1 MLKNKNI
8 LLGVTGGIAAYKAL
22 DIVSRL
28 KKQGANVKVIM
39 TDHATEF
46 VQPLSFQ
53 TLSGNV
59 VYVDMFEKLA
69 NMDVEHISLAKW
81 ADLILLAPASA
92 NTLAKMAYGLCDNML
107 TTVLLAKR
115 SPVMV
120 APAMNT
126 YMLKNP
132 RTQENLKILEKD
144 GVHILPTDAGH
155 LACGDDGEGKLLAPE
170 RIVDFVDQ
178 FFTKKDLEGVDIVVT
193 AGGTREPIDPVR
205 YIGNRS
211 SGKMGYAIAKAAQRR
226 GAKVHLISANSSL
239 EPPLGVDFIS
249 VQTTQDLLDAADKL
263 FDDCQVYISPAAPS
277 DFRPKTYQDQKIKR
291 KGKDELSIEL
301 TQNPDVIGTL
311 SKRKKG
317 QIMVAF
323 AAESQNLVEHA
334 SEKLA
339 RKNVDFIVANNIV
352 KKDAGFSTDTNIVTI
367 IDKEAAT
374 DYAKQSKEDL
384 AEIILDKIVDLL
396 P

>member
-81 ADLILLAPASA
+81 ADLILMAPASA
-92 NTLAKMAYGLCDNML
+92 NTLAKMAYGLCDNVL
-107 TTVLLAKR
+107 AAVLLAKR

-132 RTQENLKILEKD
+132 RTQENLKILGKD

-155 LACGDDGEGKLLAPE
+155 LACGDDGDGKLLAPE

-277 DFRPKTYQDQKIKR
+277 DFRPETYQDQKIKR
-291 KGKDELSIEL
+291 KGKDELTIEL

-311 SKRKKG
+311 SKRKKD